1 MTFHEF
7 LAFLLPDF
15 DIIQL
20 MFGGVMLFLVLLTIV
35 QLSRQAN
42 VRFWENKW
50 QGNVSSESTDA
61 LDVEHGSVN
70 EISEVVASPAEKM
83 ADIMP
88 GILLILGLL
97 GTFLGLGI
105 ALNKAS
111 NILIDANSAGMDS
124 AMSNLMGMMEGLGT
138 KFKTSTWG
146 ISAFLILKTWVA
158 VKGYDE
164 KRLRWC
170 TQKMKAAFELS
181 RQNKRIENEQ
191 AQQRLLDALQGGL
204 DCAQREGEA
213 TRQSLLTLHSGLEPL
228 LKILVDQGHEASL
241 QDKNRED
248 HLARL
253 SNVLQATQQQLIAS
267 DQAQT
272 ELNQQQLAGL
282 TMMRESLHSLYS
294 DLEPLLNTLIDQG
307 HTSSQHSKIQGGHL
321 SKLGDV
327 LQITQQQLITA
338 SQTQAQLNRQ
348 QLTELATTRESLQ
361 HFIDANSDNLA
372 AIQQS
377 AGKMAHAAQEMGD
390 SAGDLQGAIGD
401 FRTGIT
407 DMLGTV
413 KNDLGSTINQ
423 MGDSF
428 SQNMG
433 SISTSMANATDGISH
448 AVSDLSQNVGSTM
461 SEVRV
466 SIDQSMKTQ
475 RDAQREFMI
484 TSETLN
490 EKVIAMTK
498 LVDDLRE
505 QIVNGLTAVSSS
517 NRQVAS
523 LNNRYAGMTESGEKS
538 AQALEALVSELQ
550 AMQQRSPLQPGMDA
564 INAGISQLVRS
575 IELLCDETLSSADAS
590 TALSSLDDRLI
601 DALKELSVIRETL
614 SSPERER
621 LAQQFELT
629 LKPIAATLKS
639 LDKTLM
645 TLNTADNAA

>member
-42 VRFWENKW
+42 VKFWENKW

-111 NILIDANSAGMDS
+111 DILIDANSAGMDS

-181 RQNKRIENEQ
+181 RQNKRIEHEQ

-204 DCAQREGEA
+204 DCAQREGEE
-213 TRQSLLTLHSGLEPL
+213 TRQSLQTLHAGLEPL

-241 QDKNRED
+241 HDKSREN
-248 HLARL
+248 HLAKL
-253 SNVLQATQQQLIAS
+253 SDVLQATQQQLITS
-267 DQAQT
+267 SQTQT
-272 ELNQQQLAGL
+272 ELNQQQLA
-282 TMMRESLHSLYS
+282 
-294 DLEPLLNTLIDQG
+294 
-307 HTSSQHSKIQGGHL
+307 
-321 SKLGDV
+321 
-327 LQITQQQLITA
+327 
-338 SQTQAQLNRQ
+338 
-348 QLTELATTRESLQ
+348 ELATTRESLQ
-361 HFIDANSDNLA
+361 RFIDANSDNLA

-423 MGDSF
+423 MGESF

-433 SISTSMANATDGISH
+433 AISTSMANATDGISS
-448 AVSDLSQNVGSTM
+448 AVSELSK
-461 SEVRV
+461 
-466 SIDQSMKTQ
+466 SIDDSLEKQ
-475 RDAQREFMI
+475 RKAQRIFIE
-484 TSETLN
+484 TSDGLSENILKMHGLIDGVC
-490 EKVIAMTK
+490 EKIN
-498 LVDDLRE
+498 
-505 QIVNGLTAVSSS
+505 IGLSAISSS
-517 NRQVAS
+517 NREMKSVIRPFSELAQSSIESAK
-523 LNNRYAGMTESGEKS
+523 SGEKNIL
-538 AQALEALVSELQ
+538 AIEALVSQLQ
-550 AMQQRSPLQPGMDA
+550 AMQQHSPLQPGMDA

-575 IELLCDETLSSADAS
+575 IELLCDETLSSADAA

>member
-7 LAFLLPDF
+7 LAFLLPEF

-42 VRFWENKW
+42 VQFWENKW

-170 TQKMKAAFELS
+170 TQKMKTAFDLS
-181 RQNKRIENEQ
+181 RQNKRIEQEQ

-213 TRQSLLTLHSGLEPL
+213 TRQSLQTLHSGLEPL
-228 LKILVDQGHEASL
+228 LKVLVDQGHEAAL
-241 QDKNRED
+241 QDKNREN
-248 HLARL
+248 HLAKL
-253 SNVLQATQQQLIAS
+253 SDMLQATQQQLIAS
-267 DQAQT
+267 DQAKSEQ
-272 ELNQQQLAGL
+272 
-282 TMMRESLHSLYS
+282 
-294 DLEPLLNTLIDQG
+294 
-307 HTSSQHSKIQGGHL
+307 
-321 SKLGDV
+321 
-327 LQITQQQLITA
+327 
-338 SQTQAQLNRQ
+338 NRQ
-348 QLTELATTRESLQ
+348 QLAELATTRESLQ
-361 HFIDANSDNLA
+361 RFIDANSDNLT
-372 AIQQS
+372 AIQES

-390 SAGDLQGAIGD
+390 SAGDLQEAIGD

-407 DMLGTV
+407 DMLSTV

-423 MGDSF
+423 MGESF

-433 SISTSMANATDGISH
+433 AISTSMANATDGISH
-448 AVSDLSQNVGSTM
+448 AVSDLSQNVGTTM

-538 AQALEALVSELQ
+538 ALAIEALVTQLQ
-550 AMQQRSPLQPGMDA
+550 VMQQHSPLQPGMDT

-575 IELLCDETLSSADAS
+575 IESLRDETLSNADAA

-621 LAQQFELT
+621 LALQFEQT
-629 LKPIAATLKS
+629 LKPIAATLQS
-639 LDKTLM
+639 LDSTLA
-645 TLNTADNAA
+645 TLNTVDDAA

>member
-20 MFGGVMLFLVLLTIV
+20 LFGGVMLLLVLLTIV

-170 TQKMKAAFELS
+170 TQKMKVAFELS
-181 RQNKRIENEQ
+181 RQNKRIEHEQ

-213 TRQSLLTLHSGLEPL
+213 TRQSLQTLHSGLEPL
-228 LKILVDQGHEASL
+228 LKTLVNQGYEASL
-241 QDKNRED
+241 QDKNREN
-248 HLARL
+248 HLAKL
-253 SNVLQATQQQLIAS
+253 SDMLQATQQHLIAS
-267 DQAQT
+267 DQAKSEQ
-272 ELNQQQLAGL
+272 
-282 TMMRESLHSLYS
+282 
-294 DLEPLLNTLIDQG
+294 
-307 HTSSQHSKIQGGHL
+307 
-321 SKLGDV
+321 
-327 LQITQQQLITA
+327 
-338 SQTQAQLNRQ
+338 NRQ

-361 HFIDANSDNLA
+361 RFIDANSDNLT
-372 AIQQS
+372 AIQES

-423 MGDSF
+423 MGESF

-448 AVSDLSQNVGSTM
+448 AVSDLSQNVGTTM
-461 SEVRV
+461 SEVRT
-466 SIDQSMKTQ
+466 SIEDSMKIQTK
-475 RDAQREFMI
+475 AQNEFTL
-484 TSETLN
+484 TSGVLS
-490 EKVIAMTK
+490 EKVLSMTT
-498 LVDDLRE
+498 LVYDLRD
-505 QIVNGLTAVSSS
+505 QIINALSSISSS
-517 NRQVAS
+517 NLKIKNVISKFDEVTKSSIAS
-523 LNNRYAGMTESGEKS
+523 AQSGEKN
-538 AQALEALVSELQ
+538 AQALEVLVSELQ
-550 AMQQRSPLQPGMDA
+550 AMQQRSPLQPSMDV

-575 IELLCDETLSSADAS
+575 IESLCDDMLSSADAA

>member
-42 VRFWENKW
+42 VRVWENKW

-170 TQKMKAAFELS
+170 TQKMKTAFELS
-181 RQNKRIENEQ
+181 RQNKRIEQEQ

-213 TRQSLLTLHSGLEPL
+213 TRQSLQTLHSGLEPL
-228 LKILVDQGHEASL
+228 LKILVDQGHEVSL
-241 QDKNRED
+241 QDKNREN
-248 HLARL
+248 HLAKL
-253 SNVLQATQQQLIAS
+253 SDMLQATQQHLIAS
-267 DQAQT
+267 DQAKSEQ
-272 ELNQQQLAGL
+272 
-282 TMMRESLHSLYS
+282 
-294 DLEPLLNTLIDQG
+294 
-307 HTSSQHSKIQGGHL
+307 
-321 SKLGDV
+321 
-327 LQITQQQLITA
+327 
-338 SQTQAQLNRQ
+338 NRQ
-348 QLTELATTRESLQ
+348 QLAELATTRESLQ
-361 HFIDANSDNLA
+361 RFIDANSDNLT
-372 AIQQS
+372 AIQES

-390 SAGDLQGAIGD
+390 SAGDLQEAIGD

-407 DMLGTV
+407 DMLSTV

-423 MGDSF
+423 MGESF

-433 SISTSMANATDGISH
+433 AISTSMANATDGISS
-448 AVSDLSQNVGSTM
+448 AM
-461 SEVRV
+461 SELSK
-466 SIDQSMKTQ
+466 SIDDSLEKQ
-475 RDAQREFMI
+475 RKAQIIFIE
-484 TSETLN
+484 TSDGLSN
-490 EKVIAMTK
+490 NILKMHGLIDGVCEKIN
-498 LVDDLRE
+498 
-505 QIVNGLTAVSSS
+505 IGLSAISSS
-517 NRQVAS
+517 NREMKSVIRPFSELAQSSIESAK
-523 LNNRYAGMTESGEKS
+523 SGEKNVL
-538 AQALEALVSELQ
+538 AIEALVSQLQ
-550 AMQQRSPLQPGMDA
+550 AMQKHSPLQPSMDI

-575 IELLCDETLSSADAS
+575 IESLRDETLSNVDAA

-614 SSPERER
+614 SSPERDR
-621 LAQQFELT
+621 LTQQIEQS
-629 LKPIAATLKS
+629 LKPLAATLQS
-639 LDKTLM
+639 LDQTLV
-645 TLNTADNAA
+645 TLNTVNDAA

>member
-7 LAFLLPDF
+7 LAFLLPEF

-35 QLSRQAN
+35 KLSRQAN
-42 VRFWENKW
+42 VKFWENKW

-111 NILIDANSAGMDS
+111 DILIDANSAGMDS

-158 VKGYDE
+158 AKGYDE

-181 RQNKRIENEQ
+181 RQNKRIEHEQ

-213 TRQSLLTLHSGLEPL
+213 TRQSLQTLHAGLEPL
-228 LKILVDQGHEASL
+228 LKILVDQGYEASL
-241 QDKNRED
+241 QDKNREN
-248 HLARL
+248 HMAKL
-253 SNVLQATQQQLIAS
+253 SDMLQTTQQQLIAS
-267 DQAQT
+267 DQAQS
-272 ELNQQQLAGL
+272 EQ
-282 TMMRESLHSLYS
+282 
-294 DLEPLLNTLIDQG
+294 
-307 HTSSQHSKIQGGHL
+307 
-321 SKLGDV
+321 
-327 LQITQQQLITA
+327 
-338 SQTQAQLNRQ
+338 NRQ
-348 QLTELATTRESLQ
+348 QLAELTTTRESLQ
-361 HFIDANSDNLA
+361 RFIDANSDNLV

-423 MGDSF
+423 MGESF

-448 AVSDLSQNVGSTM
+448 AVSDLSQNVGTTM

-498 LVDDLRE
+498 LVDDMRE

-538 AQALEALVSELQ
+538 AQALEELVNELQ
-550 AMQQRSPLQPGMDA
+550 AMQQHSPLQPGMDA

-575 IELLCDETLSSADAS
+575 IELLRDETLSSADAS